1 MNIRKRTVIMFNL
14 IVTCIASSFLQTALT
29 TALPPII
36 NDLHISVS
44 DGQWLTSGYS
54 LAMGIM
60 MPLTAFLITRCPT
73 RKLYVGAI
81 GLFLVGLGVCIFATN
96 FPIMMLGRILQACS
110 NGITTSMAQ
119 VVLLTI
125 YPAEKRGTVMGW
137 YGLSVGA
144 APVIAPTI
152 AGILVDTSGWRTIF
166 IIAFVILALSF
177 VMALTVFDNVLDTKM
192 KTFDVYSFI
201 LSALAFGGITLGIGN
216 LSALGITA
224 VMTICPLVVGVVS
237 GILFTHRQLNIEEPF
252 LNLRTLKVQEY
263 RLSVIGSMM
272 LYLVMMGSSVIM
284 PLYVQ
289 SILGKSATIS
299 GLVTLP
305 GSLTMAVISPF
316 AGKIYDKFGMKRL
329 AVAGTF
335 MMIISTFGMEFITI
349 NTSVVFAAILNVI
362 RSVAIGC
369 LMMPFVTYGISSME
383 ADNTA
388 HGTALLTSLRTIA
401 GAIGTAVFVG
411 ILNACGASTAAL
423 TYENPEIYGLHVTFG
438 CMTAVSVVMLLIILF
453 RMKNTNKSHTR

>member
-1 MNIRKRTVIMFNL
+1 
-14 IVTCIASSFLQTALT
+14 
-29 TALPPII
+29 
-36 NDLHISVS
+36 
-44 DGQWLTSGYS
+44 
-54 LAMGIM
+54 
-60 MPLTAFLITRCPT
+60 
-73 RKLYVGAI
+73 
-81 GLFLVGLGVCIFATN
+81 
-96 FPIMMLGRILQACS
+96 
-110 NGITTSMAQ
+110 MAQ

-125 YPAEKRGTVMGW
+125 YPPEKRGTVMGW

-152 AGILVDTSGWRTIF
+152 AGVLVDTLGWRTIF
-166 IIAFVILALSF
+166 VIAFVVLMLSF
-177 VMALTVFDNVLDTKM
+177 IMALTSFDDVLDTHVK
-192 KTFDVYSFI
+192 KFDICSFV

-216 LSALGITA
+216 LSALGIKA
-224 VMTICPLVVGVVS
+224 VMTIVPLVTGVIAGV
-237 GILFTHRQLNIEEPF
+237 LFTRRQLYLEEPF
-252 LNLRTLKVQEY
+252 LNLRILKVPEY

-316 AGKIYDKFGMKRL
+316 AGKIYDKIGMKKL
-329 AVAGTF
+329 AVTGTC
-335 MMIISTFGMEFITI
+335 MMMLSTLGMSLITAD
-349 NTSVVFAAILNVI
+349 TSVIVAAILNVI

-369 LMMPFVTYGISSME
+369 LMMPFVTFGISRMGAE
-383 ADNTA
+383 NTA

-411 ILNACGASTAAL
+411 ILNVCEAGKAAVS
-423 TYENPEIYGLHVTFG
+423 YPNPGIYGLHVTFT
-438 CMTAVSVVMLLIILF
+438 CMTMVTVIMLAIMITGM
-453 RMKNTNKSHTR
+453 RKRSRA

>member
-1 MNIRKRTVIMFNL
+1 MKVEKRTVIMINL

-36 NDLHISVS
+36 NDLHISVAE
-44 DGQWLTSGYS
+44 GQWLTSGYS

-73 RKLYVGAI
+73 KKLYVSAI
-81 GLFLVGLGVCIFATN
+81 GIFLAGLMVCVFATN
-96 FPIMMLGRILQACS
+96 FQTMMVGRILQACS

-125 YPAEKRGTVMGW
+125 YPPEKRGTVMGW

-152 AGILVDTSGWRTIF
+152 AGMLVDTLGWRMIF
-166 IIAFVILALSF
+166 VIAFVALLLSLLLAICI
-177 VMALTVFDNVLDTKM
+177 FDNVLETHEK
-192 KTFDVYSFI
+192 KFDVYSFA
-201 LSALAFGGITLGIGN
+201 LSGITFGGITLGIGN
-216 LSALGITA
+216 LSALGVTS
-224 VMTICPLVVGVVS
+224 VMTFCPLILGIFA
-237 GILFTHRQLNIEEPF
+237 GILFTRRQLSIEEPF
-252 LNLRTLKVQEY
+252 LNLRILKVQQY

-289 SILGKSATIS
+289 TILGKSATVS

-305 GSLTMAVISPF
+305 GSLAMAVISPF

-329 AVAGTF
+329 AVVGTF
-335 MMIISTFGMEFITI
+335 MMMLSTLGMSFISV
-349 NTSVVFAAILNVI
+349 NTSVAVPAFLNVI
-362 RSVAIGC
+362 RSIAIGC
-369 LMMPFVTYGISSME
+369 LMMPFVTFGISSMGAE
-383 ADNTA
+383 NTA

-411 ILNACGASTAAL
+411 ILNVCSTGKNAL
-423 TYENPEIYGLHVTFG
+423 TQESPGIYGLHITFG
-438 CMTAVSVVMLLIILF
+438 CMTVVVVIMLLVMIVG
-453 RMKNTNKSHTR
+453 MKKEK

>member
-1 MNIRKRTVIMFNL
+1 MQNTNDKKRTYIMINL

-36 NDLHISVS
+36 HDLHISVS
-44 DGQWLTSGYS
+44 SGQWLTSGYS

-73 RKLYVGAI
+73 KKLYVSAI
-81 GLFLVGLGVCIFATN
+81 GIFLAGLVVCIFAN
-96 FPIMMLGRILQACS
+96 SFPMMMVGRVLQACS

-125 YPAEKRGTVMGW
+125 YPPEKRGTIMGW
-137 YGLSVGA
+137 YGLSIGA

-152 AGILVDTSGWRTIF
+152 AGILVDTVGWRMIF
-166 IIAFVILALSF
+166 IIAGVVLFVSF
-177 VMALTVFDNVLDTKM
+177 LMAVSIFDNVLETHIK
-192 KTFDVYSFI
+192 KFDITSFA
-201 LSALAFGGITLGIGN
+201 LSAFAFGGITLGMGN
-216 LSALGITA
+216 LSSMGITSA
-224 VMTICPLVVGVVS
+224 ATFVPLIIGIIA
-237 GILFTHRQLNIEEPF
+237 GILFTRRQLNLEEPF
-252 LNLRTLKVQEY
+252 LNVRILKVKGY

-289 SILGKSATIS
+289 TILGKSATIS

-305 GSLTMAVISPF
+305 GSLAMAIVSPF

-329 AVAGTF
+329 AVAGAI
-335 MMIISTFGMEFITI
+335 MMTISTLGMSFIGAHTTI
-349 NTSVVFAAILNVI
+349 VIAALLNVI
-362 RSVAIGC
+362 RSISIGC
-369 LMMPFVTYGISSME
+369 LMMPFVTFGISSMGE
-383 ADNTA
+383 EHTAD
-388 HGTALLTSLRTIA
+388 GTALLTSLRTIA

-411 ILNACGASTAAL
+411 ILNVFSNSTAAMH
-423 TYENPEIYGLHVTFG
+423 YENAGIYGLHITFI
-438 CMTAVSVVMLLIILF
+438 CMTAVSIFMIVGALSSDLH
-453 RMKNTNKSHTR
+453 RQS